1 MSDGHKAAARCLLC
15 GSELVP
21 VLEHVFDTRFGL
33 PGTYS
38 IHGCRRCGLEHTLP
52 RPEQDELN
60 QLYEEHYNFSRVTG
74 RSYRGLRRLLHSLL
88 LYRLWLAIDGDVS
101 FHSRRGRGR
110 LLDVGCNEGRGLTFY
125 RANGFIAEGLE
136 LNSVAAAAARAQ
148 GFSVHELPLDEL
160 LPEQPYDVI
169 VMSNVL
175 EHFIDFREGL
185 VDVRRLLA
193 ENGQLWV
200 SLPNCH
206 SWLRR
211 RFERA
216 WINWHVPFHIVHF
229 SHKTLGRALREAGF
243 DIQREKQIT
252 PALWVAQTIIARFFA
267 RQGRVTKAMRDA
279 RLIVPLILFSR
290 FFLFAW
296 LWLNNRLHRGDCL
309 VVTARKI

>member
-1 MSDGHKAAARCLLC
+1 MSDGPKAAARCLLC

-21 VLEHVFDTRFGL
+21 VLERVFDTRFGL
-33 PGTYS
+33 PGSYA

-60 QLYEEHYNFSRVTG
+60 QLYEEHYNFAEVTG

-88 LYRLWLAIDGDVS
+88 IYRLWLAIDGDVS

-110 LLDVGCNEGRGLTFY
+110 LLDVGCNEGRGLNFY
-125 RANGFIAEGLE
+125 RANGFAAEGLE
-136 LNSVAAAAARAQ
+136 LNSVAAAAARAR

-160 LPEQPYDVI
+160 VPERPYDVI

-175 EHFIDFREGL
+175 EHFLDFREGL

-193 ENGQLWV
+193 EGGQLWV

-211 RFERA
+211 RFERS

-252 PALWVAQTIIARFFA
+252 PAFWVAQTVIARFCA
-267 RQGRVTKAMRDA
+267 RQGKVTKALRDA
-279 RLIVPLILFSR
+279 RLIVPLILLSR
-290 FFLFAW
+290 FFLFPW
-296 LWLNNRLHRGDCL
+296 LWLNNRLRRGDCL